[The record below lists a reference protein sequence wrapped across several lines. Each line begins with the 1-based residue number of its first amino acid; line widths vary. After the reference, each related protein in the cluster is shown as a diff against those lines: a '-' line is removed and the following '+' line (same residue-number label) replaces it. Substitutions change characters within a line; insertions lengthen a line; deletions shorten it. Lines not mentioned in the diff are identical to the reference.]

1 MWMKMVLA
9 KVVMFEE
16 KGKKKCCFYKLFFG
30 KTVRET
36 SLIFFLILAHSV
48 KRGGKARKNFSDCIY
63 FHGSPSEGV
72 SSFLASF
79 C

>member
-1 MWMKMVLA
+1 MWMKVVLA
-9 KVVMFEE
+9 KAVMLTE
-16 KGKKKCCFYKLFFG
+16 KVKKCRFKTLFLAKLKINF
-30 KTVRET
+30 
-36 SLIFFLILAHSV
+36 FFLILAHSV

>member
-16 KGKKKCCFYKLFFG
+16 KGKKNADFINFFG
-30 KTVRET
+30 NTVRET

>member
-1 MWMKMVLA
+1 MWMKVVLA
-9 KVVMFEE
+9 KAVMFTE
-16 KGKKKCCFYKLFFG
+16 KVKKMQIQKTFFWQNLKLY
-30 KTVRET
+30 
-36 SLIFFLILAHSV
+36 SFLILAHSV
-48 KRGGKARKNFSDCIY
+48 KRGGKAQKNFSDCIY